1 MATGRTRK
9 PAKVLNKHDYYE
21 AAVQEPEAEIDFMLQ
36 AFKAFKRPKPVTM
49 REDFCGT
56 AINSIDWVKA
66 GKHNRAIGVDLDK
79 ALLRDV
85 ASRRIAERLDD
96 EQRQRINIIPGDVL
110 SPELRAEH
118 LRADAIL
125 ALNFSYWVFKQ
136 RAVMLEYFANVRAA
150 LKRDGLF
157 ILDFFGGS
165 DVLVELEE
173 RRRVRRHGGF
183 TYIWDQHRYD
193 PVSGDYQCK
202 IHFEFPSPR
211 ARAGVADKGTKRRK
225 APDLRPPIRNAFSY
239 PWRLWT
245 IPELRDILAD
255 AGFKRAEVFTERE
268 NARGVG
274 TGFWQ
279 ITKSVPADLSFVCYI
294 VAEP

>member
-1 MATGRTRK
+1 MPTARNRK
-9 PAKVLNKHDYYE
+9 TAKALSKHDYYE

-36 AFKAFKRPKPVTM
+36 AFKAFKRPKPVTV

-85 ASRRIAERLDD
+85 ASQRIAARLD
-96 EQRQRINIIPGDVL
+96 ESQRQRITIIPGDVL

-118 LRADAIL
+118 LRADAVL
-125 ALNFSYWVFKQ
+125 ALNFSYWVFKE
-136 RAVMLEYFANVRAA
+136 RAVMRDYFANVRAA
-150 LKRDGLF
+150 INDRGLF

-165 DVLVELEE
+165 DVLVELQE
-173 RRRVRRHGGF
+173 RRRVRKHGGF
-183 TYIWDQHRYD
+183 TYVWDQNRYD
-193 PVSGDYQCK
+193 PVTGDYLCK
-202 IHFEFPSPR
+202 IHFEFPAPRPR
-211 ARAGVADKGTKRRK
+211 AESGKKSRRAA
-225 APDLRPPIRNAFSY
+225 DLRPPMRNAFTY

-245 IPELRDILAD
+245 LPELRDILTD
-255 AGFKRAEVFTERE
+255 AGFKRVEVFTERE
-268 NARGVG
+268 NRRGVG
-274 TGFWQ
+274 TGFWKP
-279 ITKSVPADLSFVCYI
+279 TKSVPADLSFVCYI